1 MLHPLS
7 QETIQIFDAIAAI
20 LLRCF
25 VITIL
30 ALLFVWI
37 LIVFQGDYFYHIQTL
52 FVSVS
57 RQDFDLFILY
67 LLTFMKV
74 LNVVFF
80 LFPFIAIKHFL
91 HSQVKSDLREKS

>member
-1 MLHPLS
+1 MTYPLS
-7 QETIQIFDAIAAI
+7 EEAIKIFDAIAAI

-25 VITIL
+25 IITIF

-37 LIVFQGDYFYHIQTL
+37 SVVFKGDYFYQLQTL

-57 RQDFDLFILY
+57 RQDFDLFVLY
-67 LLTFMKV
+67 FLTFMKV

-91 HSQVKSDLREKS
+91 HSQKNIS